1 MLEVMFGIELLPTL
15 SLNLKSPV
23 ATKFGTVFTRG
34 AVQSQKTEKKT
45 YYWRRSNIEQNK
57 TSHVLPTESPRYCC
71 PQDPVRY
78 QETIKNL
85 NPPTIPAVATVDEE
99 RGEETEE
106 KPKAT
111 KRKPTKRK
119 ASKSLGKR
127 KQQRLFPRKTRVIRL
142 IRIRSLMGQVVRV
155 MMPFWHRLLKGIAP
169 SSGLCHAACG
179 PLLPAMENILHCV
192 PRLRT

>member
-1 MLEVMFGIELLPTL
+1 MLEAMFGIELLPTL

-34 AVQSQKTEKKT
+34 AVQSQNTGKKNKT

-57 TSHVLPTESPRYCC
+57 TSHVLPTESPRYWC

-99 RGEETEE
+99 RGEETEDN
-106 KPKAT
+106 
-111 KRKPTKRK
+111 
-119 ASKSLGKR
+119 LGY
-127 KQQRLFPRKTRVIRL
+127 F
-142 IRIRSLMGQVVRV
+142 
-155 MMPFWHRLLKGIAP
+155 HD
-169 SSGLCHAACG
+169 
-179 PLLPAMENILHCV
+179 N
-192 PRLRT
+192 

>member
-1 MLEVMFGIELLPTL
+1 MFGIELLPTL

-34 AVQSQKTEKKT
+34 AVQTQSTEKKHI
-45 YYWRRSNIEQNK
+45 YGWRRSNIEQNK

-85 NPPTIPAVATVDEE
+85 NPPAIPAVATVDEE
-99 RGEETEE
+99 RGQETEE

-119 ASKSLGKR
+119 VSKSLGER
-127 KQQRLFPRKTRVIRL
+127 KEQRLFPRKTRVITKNHKSSFATRASQIELCKIYRL
-142 IRIRSLMGQVVRV
+142 
-155 MMPFWHRLLKGIAP
+155 
-169 SSGLCHAACG
+169 
-179 PLLPAMENILHCV
+179 
-192 PRLRT
+192 

>member
-1 MLEVMFGIELLPTL
+1 MMFGIELLPTL
-15 SLNLKSPV
+15 SLNLKRPV

-34 AVQSQKTEKKT
+34 AVQTQNKT
-45 YYWRRSNIEQNK
+45 YLLPGRANIEQNK

-142 IRIRSLMGQVVRV
+142 IRIRSLMAQVVRV

-169 SSGLCHAACG
+169 SSVLCHAACG